1 VDYGSTL
8 TGHHLKKKKMKF
20 RLFGGLDCPD
30 SVLAQLSVVAN
41 LSPAVVAKL
50 VDHCTNTILF
60 SAEATAGAGGGG
72 ASSGTSTSS
81 SRWSDIARETVML
94 QQSLTAADFGVTNP
108 SQEAV
113 VDSLL
118 FAQAVT
124 AIHTLVS
131 NITRYRVAPE
141 AAAED
146 LTMLGLD
153 PAVADVIVAG
163 THSGYTQLR
172 AALVRQMPSHHA
184 IRGVNFSSVYRVAG
198 EFQQDTNTFT
208 ASDAGGDETSA
219 LAPLVRSRWLVD
231 ASRHSDAAS
240 AITIDMT
247 VDKARALL
255 VELMTARAF
264 LKTQNTLVS

>member
-1 VDYGSTL
+1 
-8 TGHHLKKKKMKF
+8 MKF

-30 SVLAQLSVVAN
+30 SVLAQLSIVSN

-72 ASSGTSTSS
+72 ASSGSTSSS

-94 QQSLTAADFGVTNP
+94 QQSLTAADFGITNP

-113 VDSLL
+113 VDSLT

-184 IRGVNFSSVYRVAG
+184 IRGVNFSSVHRVAA
-198 EFQQDTNTFT
+198 EFHQDTNTFT
-208 ASDAGGDETSA
+208 ASDAAGDETSA
-219 LAPLVRSRWLVD
+219 LLAPLVRSRWLVD
-231 ASRHSDAAS
+231 ASRHHDAAS